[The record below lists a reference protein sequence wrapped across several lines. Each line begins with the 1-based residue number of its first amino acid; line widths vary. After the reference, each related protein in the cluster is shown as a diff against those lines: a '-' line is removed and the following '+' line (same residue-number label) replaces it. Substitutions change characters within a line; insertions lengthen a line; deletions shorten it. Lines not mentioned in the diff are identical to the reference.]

1 MLKILN
7 LKALNTTGTFFLLTA
22 LVLTPVSYGYINPAP
37 GTSPNA
43 QVQHNIQQAIVS
55 SDVAALVS
63 LLKSLPQSEIQQSF
77 TLANPFVVALTQ
89 AERCSPDILELLIA
103 AKAPLVESAGGNAL
117 HYIGYF
123 NDLDNNLNCLKK
135 LLELGADINQQDQ
148 DGYTP
153 LVKLLYS
160 QSEHTV
166 DLVSYMLKQGA
177 NPLIRS
183 QSGMDFLHHALALQ
197 LLYSEQLSFVQAD
210 DPLYLA
216 ANQMVTTTQIAR
228 KLYAEYYAEQER
240 TELQISKSQ

>member
-1 MLKILN
+1 MIISN
-7 LKALNTTGTFFLLTA
+7 LRALNAASTFFLLTA

-55 SDVAALVS
+55 SDVAELAS

-77 TLANPFVVALTQ
+77 TLENPFVVALTQ

-123 NDLDNNLNCLKK
+123 SELDNNLNCLQK
-135 LLELGADINQQDQ
+135 LLQLGADINQQDQ

-153 LVKLLYS
+153 LVTLLYS
-160 QSEHTV
+160 QNEHAA
-166 DLVSYMLKQGA
+166 DLISYMLKQGA

-183 QSGMDFLHHALALQ
+183 KSGMDFLHHALALQ
-197 LLYSEQLSFVQAD
+197 LLYSEQLHFLAED
-210 DPLYLA
+210 DPLYFA
-216 ANQMVTTTQIAR
+216 ANKMVTTTQIAR

-240 TELQISKSQ
+240 TKLQISKSQ